1 MSAFATRHA
10 VHYPRAD
17 TSRCRESLNFLIP
30 STRGLVQ
37 PKTAYAASP
46 LIFHASVAY
55 EDHISISKCIP
66 GVAPQVC
73 KNRALSGAPTGYLFL
88 HCRYRCFYFTFRR
101 GREQLEFF
109 SPFYFCIDDNKLRIY
124 KPHMILFLFFLLTTG
139 CSSSNR
145 DILRE
150 DLIDELIAI
159 VAWHDKF
166 FSVVQ
171 SNGADRRCLMIEE
184 IARLLVKNFK
194 RVSQEDSLQSNEH
207 FK

>member
-1 MSAFATRHA
+1 MRVCVCNVPRRALSQSRHLA
-10 VHYPRAD
+10 LPRVV
-17 TSRCRESLNFLIP
+17 EFFNPINE
-30 STRGLVQ
+30 GLVQ

-73 KNRALSGAPTGYLFL
+73 KNRALSGALTRYLFL
-88 HCRYRCFYFTFRR
+88 HRRYRCFYFTFRR

-109 SPFYFCIDDNKLRIY
+109 SLFYFGIDDNKLRIY
-124 KPHMILFLFFLLTTG
+124 KPHMILFCFVNDRLF
-139 CSSSNR
+139 NR

-150 DLIDELIAI
+150 DLIDDEFIAM

-171 SNGADRRCLMIEE
+171 SKVSNDRGDC
-184 IARLLVKNFK
+184 RLLVKNFK
-194 RVSQEDSLQSNEH
+194 RVSQEDSLTIQH